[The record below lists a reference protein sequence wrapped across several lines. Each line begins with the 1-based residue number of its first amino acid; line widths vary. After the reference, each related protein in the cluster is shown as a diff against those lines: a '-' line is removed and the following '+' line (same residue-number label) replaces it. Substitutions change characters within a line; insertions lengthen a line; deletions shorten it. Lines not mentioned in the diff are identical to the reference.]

1 MMALP
6 DKVIAVARRALRTR
20 AERLLRLLDLGTPS
34 VILANQGR
42 LVYDAACMLDPD
54 TIADGIRE
62 ELARG
67 ARRYAQVCVW
77 DGVCEADATTDD
89 GLCAAHA
96 AEQVREDVEARAL
109 LERVEFDAEDAS

>member
-1 MMALP
+1 MALP

-54 TIADGIRE
+54 AIADGIRE

-96 AEQVREDVEARAL
+96 AEQVRDDAEARVP
-109 LERVEFDAEDAS
+109 LERGEFDAEDAS

>member
-1 MMALP
+1 MALP
-6 DKVIAVARRALRTR
+6 DKVIAVARRTLSTR
-20 AERLLRLLDLGTPS
+20 VQRLLRLLDIGAPS
-34 VILANQGR
+34 IILANQGR

-54 TIADGIRE
+54 AIADGIRE

-89 GLCAAHA
+89 GLCADHA
-96 AEQVREDVEARAL
+96 AEQAREDAEARAL
-109 LERVEFDAEDAS
+109 LELDAEDAS